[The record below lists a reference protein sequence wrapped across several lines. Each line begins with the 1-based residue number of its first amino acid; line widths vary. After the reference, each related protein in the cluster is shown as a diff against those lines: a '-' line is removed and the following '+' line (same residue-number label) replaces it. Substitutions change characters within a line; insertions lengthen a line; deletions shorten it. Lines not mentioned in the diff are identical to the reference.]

1 MKKVDLP
8 KYGFLGLL
16 LCLVSI
22 LAIAP
27 FFYRSP
33 AAPIIIRIFF
43 TGILIF
49 SVYTFSKKKDVLVIS
64 SILVVPAF
72 VSNWLSQISPT
83 PSLLIIKDCSNILF
97 FGYIIFII
105 LLKIFRSRKITSDLI
120 YGSVCVYLLVGLVW
134 AFIYS
139 LLESTSPGSF
149 YMSTSNIE
157 LLGNVKGGPTDI
169 HLFLYYSYTTLTTLG
184 YGDITPIT
192 PPAQTISSLEA
203 IVGQFY
209 LTILVAR
216 LVGLHLTSKND
227 E

>member
-1 MKKVDLP
+1 LKKVDLP
-8 KYGFLGLL
+8 KHGFLGLL

-27 FFYRSP
+27 FFYGFP
-33 AAPIIIRIFF
+33 AAPTIIRIFF
-43 TGILIF
+43 TGVLIF
-49 SVYTFSKKKDVLVIS
+49 SVYTFSKKKDALIIS

-72 VSNWLSQISPT
+72 VSSWLSQVSPT
-83 PSLLIIKDCSNILF
+83 PFLLIIKDCSNILF
-97 FGYIIFII
+97 FSYAIFII
-105 LLKIFRSRKITSDLI
+105 LLKIFRTKKITSNLI
-120 YGSVCVYLLVGLVW
+120 YGSVCVYLLIGLVW
-134 AFIYS
+134 AFIFS
-139 LLESTSPGSF
+139 LLENTNPGSF
-149 YMSTSNIE
+149 NIPASNFE
-157 LLGNVKGGPTDI
+157 SMLSGNTGLNTI

-192 PPAQTISSLEA
+192 PPAQSISSLEA

-227 E
+227 P